1 MTALLLF
8 LLLAAE
14 AQTTAATPAPAMEA
28 PAHTGE
34 RKWTMDDCVREA
46 LKESGQ
52 LIEAQ
57 GKVKEWE
64 GKLLEVQSVFWPKL
78 QGITYVAPLYGLKP
92 GPAGDYVT
100 DWAKWGPYVKFQ
112 AILAQP
118 IFTFGRAAAGEKAAA
133 NRTDVERARYQQA
146 RNFVALEVRR
156 YYLLYLYAKSMMPA
170 LNQAKSILDEA
181 EDSAKTSYAE
191 SSGNVTQVD
200 LQKLRYGATE
210 LAKYQVQARMGSELA
225 LAALKHTMGWPQ
237 SRPLELVDE
246 ALPDLPS
253 AKVPT
258 LEELIATAM
267 QKRPEVAQLKF
278 GEAAAKA
285 FAESEKL
292 SVMPTAFVG
301 AQLDL
306 NWAPHWPAAP
316 SAFSWDRFN
325 SITPGIAV
333 GLQFDLDPRKSWA
346 KYQGAM
352 GLVEQVE
359 GLKKFA
365 ATGIPM
371 EVRKGYDDTVQAD
384 ELTKLSAGGSAAA
397 KKWLVFAGT
406 GYVAG
411 TGEAKDLLEG
421 LVAYLTARQSYFLNL
436 QSAHFA
442 RANLQYVTGET
453 GVDDV
458 PAAK

>member
-1 MTALLLF
+1 MTALILS

-14 AQTTAATPAPAMEA
+14 SDVPPAAPAVEAVPAATK
-28 PAHTGE
+28 
-34 RKWTMDDCVREA
+34 KWSMDDCVREA
-46 LKESGQ
+46 LKESGT

-78 QGITYVAPLYGLKP
+78 QGITYVAPLYGLKNDP
-92 GPAGDYVT
+92 NTNALVT

-181 EDSAKTSYAE
+181 EESAKTSYAE

-210 LAKYQVQARMGSELA
+210 LAKFQVQARIGSELA
-225 LAALKHTMGWPQ
+225 LAALKHTMGWGQ

-246 ALPDLPS
+246 VLPDLPGEPL
-253 AKVPT
+253 PT
-258 LEELIATAM
+258 LEQLIAAAM
-267 QKRPEVAQLKF
+267 QNRPEVAQLKF

-301 AQLDL
+301 GQLDL
-306 NWAPHWPAAP
+306 NWAPHWPSAP
-316 SAFSWDRFN
+316 DAFSWDRFN
-325 SITPGIAV
+325 SITPGIAI

-346 KYQGAM
+346 KYQGAL

-365 ATGIPM
+365 STGIPV

-384 ELTKLSAGGSAAA
+384 ELTKLSANGSAAA

-411 TGEAKDLLEG
+411 TGEAKDVLEG
-421 LVAYLTARQSYFLNL
+421 LVTYLTARQGYFSNL
-436 QSAHFA
+436 QAAHFA
-442 RANLQYVTGET
+442 RANLKYVTGET
-453 GVDDV
+453 GVDNQ
-458 PAAK
+458 AAK